1 MILAEEMLTMTKRL
15 LNLTSQLLLCSS
27 NNTYGEAGKYGAGE
41 RGSKEEGKNSES
53 KIQGAT

>member
-1 MILAEEMLTMTKRL
+1 MTKRL